1 MGNGMLLS
9 ELKEAEYNPRTISE
23 AALEGLKFS
32 LDEFGDISG
41 IVFNRQTGNLVAGH
55 QRVKALK
62 AKYGDLVIVPLN
74 EEEGFIEAPG
84 KKIFRVRFVDW
95 EIEKEKAANIAA
107 NSETIQGDWTIEA
120 SLMLEEIALT
130 SPNIYESL
138 NLKHLD
144 LIQIEMPNETIEVER
159 HSSEITKEMRN
170 LLKFGDVTLFLSD
183 EEFDSLNSFY
193 ESYIE
198 KNKNTYGLITYL
210 LEGKV

>member
-9 ELKEAEYNPRTISE
+9 ELKEAEYNPRVISE
-23 AALEGLKFS
+23 AAIEGLKFS

-74 EEEGFIEAPG
+74 DEDGFIEAPG

-95 EIEKEKAANIAA
+95 NLEKEKAANIAA
-107 NSETIQGDWTIEA
+107 NTETIQGDWTIET
-120 SLMLEEIALT
+120 SLLLEDIALST
-130 SPNIYESL
+130 PDLFESL
-138 NLKHLD
+138 NLKL
-144 LIQIEMPNETIEVER
+144 LEVTQIEIPQETIEVEKQK
-159 HSSEITKEMRN
+159 SEITKEMRN
-170 LLKFGDVTLFLSD
+170 LLKFGEVTLYLSD
-183 EEFDSLNSFY
+183 DEFDALNSFY
-193 ESYIE
+193 EAYVE

-210 LEGKV
+210 LEGKL

>member
-1 MGNGMLLS
+1 MLLS